1 MKYPVLLMGRA
12 LGTGGTER
20 QLTETAKALD
30 RSVFEPHVGVFKAG
44 GMRTSELSG
53 QGIPVV
59 EFPITSFL
67 SLGAWQA
74 AWQLIRYIRRHKI
87 RLVHTWDYPLTT
99 FAIPPTR
106 LFTSAVPVTSQ
117 RSDRCLIPR
126 HYRPLIAMTDRLAN
140 AIVVNCDFVR
150 RHLVTD
156 AHVPDRKIRLCYNGI
171 DTDRFQRV
179 QAGNASLLIGTVCV
193 LRPEKDLPT
202 LMDAFARLTPGP
214 QLAIVGSGPE
224 SAHLTG
230 YAQTAGIAGNCHFEP
245 ATPHVTEWLSKL
257 DIFVLPSRSEAL
269 SNSLMEAMACG
280 CCVVASDVGGNPEM
294 VRHGE
299 TGMLFPAGDAQAL
312 AATLQNLAA
321 DAALRQT
328 LARNARVFIHEKF
341 SIQALGKRM
350 GEIYTELLSD

>member
-30 RSVFEPHVGVFKAG
+30 RSVFEPHVGVFKTG
-44 GMRTSELSG
+44 GMRSAELSD
-53 QGIPVV
+53 QGIPVI

-74 AWQLIRYIRRHKI
+74 AWQLVRYIRRHNI

-117 RSDRCLIPR
+117 RSDRCLIPS
-126 HYRPLIAMTDRLAN
+126 HYRPIISMTDRLAK

-150 RHLVTD
+150 RHLIAD
-156 AHVPDRKIRLCYNGI
+156 YSVPDRKIRLCYNGI
-171 DTDRFQRV
+171 DTDRFCRV
-179 QAGNASLLIGTVCV
+179 ADPSTGPLLIGTVCV
-193 LRPEKDLPT
+193 LRPEKDLTT
-202 LMDAFARLTPGP
+202 LIDAFASLAPGSK
-214 QLAIVGSGPE
+214 LAIVGSGPE
-224 SAHLTG
+224 LPRLTE
-230 YAQTAGIAGNCHFEP
+230 YAKTVEACHFEP
-245 ATPHVTEWLSKL
+245 ATPQVTEWLSKL

-280 CCVVASDVGGNPEM
+280 CCVVASDIGGNPEM

-299 TGMLFPAGDAQAL
+299 TGMLFPAGDAKAL
-312 AATLQNLAA
+312 ASIFETLAA
-321 DAALRQT
+321 NSALREA
-328 LARNARVFIHEKF
+328 LARNARAFIHEKF
-341 SIQALGKRM
+341 SIQAMGRRM
-350 GEIYTELLSD
+350 GEIYSGLLSD